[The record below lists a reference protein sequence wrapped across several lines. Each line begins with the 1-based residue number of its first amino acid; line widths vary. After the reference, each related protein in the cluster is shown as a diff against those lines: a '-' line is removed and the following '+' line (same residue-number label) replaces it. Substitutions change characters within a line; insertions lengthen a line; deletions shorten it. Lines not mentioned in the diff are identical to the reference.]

1 MTNFIEAYP
10 KTFTPEYCEE
20 IIARFEADARR
31 EPSKTQRGV
40 NEVVRTGTMLEVA
53 ELPEWDDVRKKVQ
66 EVTRRRINLYV
77 DKYRSMASLANPERS
92 QITPPLLE
100 KITAG
105 QGYNWHIDA
114 GPVGTHDRILS
125 TILYLRDVEEGGA
138 TEFPYQKA
146 AVKPQQGMMVIFP
159 PFWTHLHR
167 GAEVEGDGVKY
178 NITNFLVLKPGA

>member
-10 KTFTPEYCEE
+10 KTLSSEYCEE

-40 NEVVRTGTMLEVA
+40 NETVRTGTMLDIA
-53 ELPEWDDVRKKVQ
+53 ELPEWEDVRKKIT

-77 DKYRSMASLANPERS
+77 DKYRSMASIASEQRS
-92 QITPPLLE
+92 YVSPPLLE
-100 KITAG
+100 KIEAG

-114 GPVGTHDRILS
+114 GPAGTQNRIIS

-138 TEFPYQKA
+138 TQFPYQKA

-167 GAEVEGDGVKY
+167 GAEVEGDAVKY
-178 NITNFLVLKPGA
+178 NITNYLVLKDEA